1 MLIFDNEDQ
10 ALTDLPWYIMNPNKT
25 LYRVQNTQ
33 IQMMTWITVVLTP
46 LNMVFDMMGA
56 NTQEQMIWLV
66 WVNDISWCIEIVLSF
81 VVASPN
87 NRTFKDISKA
97 YLKGYFIVDVLA
109 TIPPMLT
116 LQQDPTINLFKFL
129 RFAHIGEMFTP
140 FKKLVDCIMEGAI
153 AKKRS
158 DMFQLIVLF
167 SAALLFGHIT
177 ACGWIAIGTGSD
189 GWLTKLQTLDVNDGG
204 DAQFAIYE
212 PF

>member
-1 MLIFDNEDQ
+1 
-10 ALTDLPWYIMNPNKT
+10 
-25 LYRVQNTQ
+25 
-33 IQMMTWITVVLTP
+33 MMTWITVVLTP

-116 LQQDPTINLFKFL
+116 LQ
-129 RFAHIGEMFTP
+129 
-140 FKKLVDCIMEGAI
+140 
-153 AKKRS
+153 
-158 DMFQLIVLF
+158 
-167 SAALLFGHIT
+167 
-177 ACGWIAIGTGSD
+177 
-189 GWLTKLQTLDVNDGG
+189 
-204 DAQFAIYE
+204 
-212 PF
+212 